1 MNLDRRL
8 DYLAD
13 MRRAAE
19 AARSFVSGMQE
30 GEFLS
35 DIKTQHAVGMSLI
48 VIGESA
54 VRLMETYPDFIED
67 HPDFPWHSIRGLR
80 NRVAHGYFTLDLNI
94 IWERRRRRYQS
105 YCNGSIQSVIGGP
118 KVNSID

>member
-8 DYLAD
+8 EYLAD

-19 AARSFVSGMQE
+19 ASLSFVSGMQE
-30 GEFLS
+30 SEFLS

-54 VRLMETYPDFIED
+54 VRLMETYPDFVEE

-80 NRVAHGYFTLDLNI
+80 NRVAHGYFTLDLKI
-94 IWERRRRRYQS
+94 IWHTTQETIPELLQGLDRLGNWRAQ
-105 YCNGSIQSVIGGP
+105 GE
-118 KVNSID
+118 

>member
-1 MNLDRRL
+1 MNMDRCQEF
-8 DYLAD
+8 LAD

-19 AARSFVSGMQE
+19 ASLSFVSGMQE
-30 GEFLS
+30 SEFLV

-54 VRLMETYPDFIED
+54 VRLMEAY
-67 HPDFPWHSIRGLR
+67 PDFPWYSIRGLR

-94 IWERRRRRYQS
+94 IWRTTQTTIPELLQ
-105 YCNGSIQSVIGGP
+105 GLDSIGNWRAQGE
-118 KVNSID
+118 

>member
-1 MNLDRRL
+1 MNMDRCQEF
-8 DYLAD
+8 LAD

-19 AARSFVSGMQE
+19 ASLSFVSGMQE
-30 GEFLS
+30 SEFLV

-54 VRLMETYPDFIED
+54 VRLMEAYPDFVEN
-67 HPDFPWHSIRGLR
+67 HPDFPWYSIRGLR

-94 IWERRRRRYQS
+94 IWRTTQTTIPELLQ
-105 YCNGSIQSVIGGP
+105 GLDSIGNWRAQGE
-118 KVNSID
+118 